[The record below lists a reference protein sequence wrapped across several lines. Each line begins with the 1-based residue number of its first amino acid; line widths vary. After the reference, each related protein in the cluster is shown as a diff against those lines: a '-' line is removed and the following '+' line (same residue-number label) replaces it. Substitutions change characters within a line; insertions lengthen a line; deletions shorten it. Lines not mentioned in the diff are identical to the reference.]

1 MLQKQETAFVYVTN
15 LAVWVQR
22 EVPIAEAGLHT
33 ARASRD
39 QARRDLV
46 ATWKAHVVSGSPSP

>member
-1 MLQKQETAFVYVTN
+1 MLQKQETAFVYLTH
-15 LAVWVQR
+15 LAVWVQK
-22 EVPIAEAGLHT
+22 EVPIAEAGLRT

-46 ATWKAHVVSGSPSP
+46 ATWKAHVVPDSPSP